1 MKNSNLDANASIH
14 TSTPIG
20 WYKWYPRD
28 FLASSTVRR
37 MSITA
42 QGMYRCLLDLQWE
55 DGFVPVDYAEA
66 CFIIRANEQEAES
79 FRPFFEKCFPNGI
92 NRRMAEIRQQA
103 IDDREQQIRA
113 GKKSAEARMKSGKA
127 EPESNSGSMAVQPDA
142 NSGSTAVQIQ
152 WVNHA
157 PQTILLGSKSNDLPT
172 DVQRPFNECSTPVQR
187 PFNDRSND
195 LPTENQ
201 HPFNETETETE
212 AEKETETIRV
222 KKDANAP
229 SSRKGKVDY
238 HSLAQ
243 EAGFEDDMFLK
254 AWSEF
259 AEHRREIKHPMSER
273 AANLILAKLK
283 KFSVEVG
290 VEAINRS
297 ISSGWRDVFPEKA
310 GQDKPGKR
318 RNERP
323 SSISLAQDWFGNS
336 PEAVALR
343 EKKKQEMIDSFY
355 KKPPILEA
363 KIVTVEEQ
371 GK

>member
-1 MKNSNLDANASIH
+1 MRKDNLDAKASSK

-20 WYKWYPRD
+20 WYKWYSRD
-28 FLASSTVRR
+28 FWASMTVRS
-37 MSITA
+37 MSPIA
-42 QGMYRCLLDLQWE
+42 RSIYRDLLDVQFEHGCLPSRE
-55 DGFVPVDYAEA
+55 RFM
-66 CFIIRANEQEAES
+66 RALGWSETDWQE
-79 FRPFFEKCFPNGI
+79 FEPYLEECFPNGI
-92 NRRMAEIRQQA
+92 NTKMDEIRNQA
-103 IDDREQQIRA
+103 IEDREKQIRA
-113 GKKSAEARMKSGKA
+113 GKKSGEARSSVGKF
-127 EPESNSGSMAVQPDA
+127 EPEINTRS
-142 NSGSTAVQIQ
+142 
-152 WVNHA
+152 
-157 PQTILLGSKSNDLPT
+157 T
-172 DVQRPFNECSTPVQR
+172 DVQRTFNGCSTDVQQV
-187 PFNDRSND
+187 
-195 LPTENQ
+195 LNQ
-201 HPFNETETETE
+201 TETETETE
-212 AEKETETIRV
+212 AEAEKETDTIKD
-222 KKDANAP
+222 KKDAVAP

-238 HSLAQ
+238 AFLAQ

-254 AWSEF
+254 AWNEF

-355 KKPPILEA
+355 KKPKALEA